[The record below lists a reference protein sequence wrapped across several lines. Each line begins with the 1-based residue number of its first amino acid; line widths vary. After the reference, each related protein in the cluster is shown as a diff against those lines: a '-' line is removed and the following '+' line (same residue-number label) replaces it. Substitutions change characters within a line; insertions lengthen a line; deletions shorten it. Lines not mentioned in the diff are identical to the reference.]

1 MTIGFICHSIS
12 ELRQNCIAKIGKR
25 MNIDHLKTFH
35 RIAEIGNFTQAARD
49 LFLTQPA
56 VSMQVQSLENTL
68 GVPLFDR
75 SRRKVNLT
83 SEGRVLYEYTQRIF
97 SLVGQMQ
104 DEFQSLSSLNTGR
117 LVLGASAVMSAFYL
131 PNYMV
136 LFHQRYPGVTLDLAV
151 HNSHIIAEKV
161 YKGQLEIGFCGS
173 SPSHPNL
180 RTHFLHR
187 EPLIVVAGKKSELAK
202 IERPISADE
211 LLGHPFIL
219 REQGTRVTNKV
230 HEWFKNHAKSPERPS
245 FMTVDNMEVA
255 KQLVINGLGITA
267 LPKYAAALE
276 LAAGQLTQ
284 LRLQSFDLHV
294 NYSLVY
300 MEGQRLS
307 RTVSHFL
314 SLLFELGV
322 PLPEDIL
329 ARLH

>member
-1 MTIGFICHSIS
+1 
-12 ELRQNCIAKIGKR
+12 

-35 RIAEIGNFTQAARD
+35 KIAETGNFTQAARD

-56 VSMQVQSLENTL
+56 VSMQVQSLENSL

-97 SLVGQMQ
+97 SLVNQMQ
-104 DEFQSLSSLNTGR
+104 DEFQSLSQLDTGR
-117 LVLGASAVMSAFYL
+117 LVLGASAIMSAYYL
-131 PNYMV
+131 PGYMV
-136 LFHQRYPGVTLDLAV
+136 LFHQRHPGVTLDLAV
-151 HNSHIIAEKV
+151 HNSHVIAEKV
-161 YKGQLEIGFCGS
+161 YRGELEIGFCGS

-180 RTHFLHR
+180 RAHFLHR
-187 EPLIVVAGKKSELAK
+187 EPLIVVAGRKSTLAQK
-202 IERPISADE
+202 DGPVCADD
-211 LLGHPFIL
+211 LLAHPFIL

-230 HEWFKNHAKSPERPS
+230 QEWFKTHAGRPERPS

-255 KQLVINGLGITA
+255 KQLVINGLGVTA
-267 LPKYAAALE
+267 LPRYAAALE

-284 LRLQSFDLHV
+284 LRLESFDLHV

-307 RTVSHFL
+307 RTVTHFL
-314 SLLFELGV
+314 ALLFELGV
-322 PLPEDIL
+322 PLPEEIL
-329 ARLH
+329 SRLP